1 MPRSDREMGPEAA
14 TYLRKHGLNKVH
26 DVIVMDERPGL
37 LSVILMEEGEPDW
50 STSLNAYMLAE
61 GLADLDED
69 TMKDDSTP
77 EEGPSLVGLLC
88 LLKFDMGY
96 RILNSQ
102 RPQCQHLVWCIR
114 KQYHHS
120 SSFHYRRCLQCSR
133 CGLAYQCHTSPNL
146 LQE

>member
-1 MPRSDREMGPEAA
+1 MPRSDREIGPEAA

-37 LSVILMEEGEPDW
+37 LSVILVEEGEPDW

-77 EEGPSLVGLLC
+77 EEVIQWRDYYDEAREQKLGLWQNEGARGVS
-88 LLKFDMGY
+88 DEEYGAE
-96 RILNSQ
+96 
-102 RPQCQHLVWCIR
+102 V
-114 KQYHHS
+114 
-120 SSFHYRRCLQCSR
+120 
-133 CGLAYQCHTSPNL
+133 
-146 LQE
+146 